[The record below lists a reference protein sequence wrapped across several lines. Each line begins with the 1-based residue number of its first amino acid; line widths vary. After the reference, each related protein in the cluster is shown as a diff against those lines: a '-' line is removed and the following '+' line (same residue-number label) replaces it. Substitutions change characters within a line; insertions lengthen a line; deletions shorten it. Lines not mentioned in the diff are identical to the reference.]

1 MASIYK
7 ALMRA
12 AEERRALHN
21 LTGLSEIE
29 GAAGGTAPQDAS
41 EDLIDLIASIESLPM
56 LPRKKTIQFLGSH
69 DGALAMTLARKF
81 AEACAVSM
89 DLPVLFV
96 DPKAPAARRDGFFF
110 LDPLSD
116 RFTASR
122 RFKSPDAMIRPA
134 QPKNLSTC
142 PFSAIIR
149 LWSAPDAPGSED
161 SPWRRITR
169 QFDMIVIP
177 TFPVSDAVHACGID
191 ALVDAVIVVFE
202 SEATDLQPSTGQG
215 DLGLASILE
224 QIAQGLWCPNH
235 TFSCLDTPL
244 LLLTRPS
251 PTASR
256 FSENG

>member
-89 DLPVLFV
+89 DLAVLFV
-96 DPKAPAARRDGFFF
+96 DPKAPAARRDGLYF

-116 RFTASR
+116 RFAASR
-122 RFKSPDAMIRPA
+122 RFKSPDEMIRPA
-134 QPKNLSTC
+134 QARNLSTF
-142 PFSAIIR
+142 PSSELIR
-149 LWSAPDAPGSED
+149 LWSEQDAPGSGG
-161 SPWRRITR
+161 SPWIHVKQR
-169 QFDMIVIP
+169 FDLIVIP
-177 TFPVSDAVHACGID
+177 AFPVSEAVQACDIG
-191 ALVDAVIVVFE
+191 ARVDAVIVVFE
-202 SEATDLQPSTGQG
+202 SEATDPQTISSPG
-215 DLGLASILE
+215 DLGLASVLE

-235 TFSCLDTPL
+235 TFSCLDIPL

-251 PTASR
+251 PSISR
-256 FSENG
+256 LDEIE